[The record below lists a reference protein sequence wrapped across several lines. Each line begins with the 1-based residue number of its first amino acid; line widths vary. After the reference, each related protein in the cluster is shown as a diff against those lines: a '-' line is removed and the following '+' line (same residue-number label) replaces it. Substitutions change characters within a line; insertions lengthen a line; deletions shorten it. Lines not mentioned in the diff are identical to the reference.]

1 MQTREAIEL
10 RNAWGDAPCE
20 HPEFDKEYDLGADT
34 GDFICTQCGKE
45 FSRHQRDEMI
55 NKREQK

>member
-1 MQTREAIEL
+1 MQAKQAAQLRIEWG
-10 RNAWGDAPCE
+10 NALCE

-45 FSRHQRDEMI
+45 FSRNQRDEI
-55 NKREQK
+55 IKKREQ